1 MTSTFDQPINMIN
14 FYPPFFSFSVQNEVT
29 LLFVFQ
35 DGLGSKRAH
44 YSHAVVGML
53 NLENNEGQSPKNLGQ
68 GCHCIN
74 PRNPPYLVAGA
85 EFSPIGWE
93 GQHAHCQIQ
102 EAADLQIHVA
112 ATRSLGSGHN
122 VPTPDHV
129 AVAAL
134 YTRSQRDEGT
144 ELGLWQ
150 FTVRTQEW
158 NAQASQSA
166 CNNFFS

>member
-1 MTSTFDQPINMIN
+1 MTSISDQPINMIT

-35 DGLGSKRAH
+35 DGLWTKWAH
-44 YSHAVVGML
+44 HPHAVVGML
-53 NLENNEGQSPKNLGQ
+53 NLKNEGQSPKRVGQ
-68 GCHCIN
+68 GCRYIS
-74 PRNPPYLVAGA
+74 PRNHPYLVAGA

-102 EAADLQIHVA
+102 EAADLQVHVA

-150 FTVRTQEW
+150 FTIKTQEL
-158 NAQASQSA
+158 NAPGFPVCLQ
-166 CNNFFS
+166 